1 MSQYSR
7 KDGSATNSRTIPHT
21 RIEDERQIEDIY
33 EFGEVLGSGSFGVV
47 NEATN
52 KATGCSW
59 AIKAVNKEK
68 AGTSAV
74 KLLEREVLIMKKID
88 HEHLIHLEEIY
99 ETSKRMYL
107 VMELC
112 DAGGIQKLLEKKTR
126 FSEKET
132 WTVINQLAH
141 AVAYLHDCDIVHR
154 DLKLEN
160 ILLGQPVGNEL
171 LNIKLTDFGLSYVKG
186 GVGSDSMMQSVC
198 GTPMYMAPEVIDDLG
213 YSQQCD
219 IWSIG
224 VIMYTLLTGRPPFR
238 AETEEKLYEL
248 IKKGEVDFSDPCWE
262 TCHESAKNL
271 LLGMLKVNPAY
282 RRTAQEIL
290 NHPWITGDSEASER
304 SNVLELMKKYREE
317 QLREGSESQEDQET
331 NNNINSEMEDGLA
344 PSPGSSS
351 ESPKEDN
358 ERKQSTSAKGTST
371 PKKAIPSSSRR
382 SSNQTPRRGN
392 ATNQMGPPSPTT
404 RDAHSPSRSRDSPSG
419 SSKSVPGYMQ
429 PTKSSGGSGGSGG
442 SGASKG
448 PGTPRTRKSSDKKR

>member
-1 MSQYSR
+1 MSYSR
-7 KDGSATNSRTIPHT
+7 KDGSATGRTIPHT

-33 EFGEVLGSGSFGVV
+33 EFGEVLGKGSFGVV
-47 NEATN
+47 KEATN
-52 KATGCSW
+52 KATGRRW
-59 AIKAVNKEK
+59 AVKAVNKEK

-112 DAGGIQKLLEKKTR
+112 DAGGIEKLLEQKKR
-126 FSEKET
+126 FTEKET

-141 AVAYLHDCDIVHR
+141 AVAYLHDSDIVHR

-160 ILLGQPVGNEL
+160 ILLSQPLGNEL
-171 LNIKLTDFGLSYVKG
+171 LNIKLTDFGLSFVRG

-198 GTPMYMAPEVIDDLG
+198 GTPIYMAPEVIDDLG

-224 VIMYTLLTGRPPFR
+224 VIMYTLLTGRPPFV

-271 LLGMLKVNPAY
+271 LLGMLKVDPAY
-282 RRTAQEIL
+282 RRTAKEIL
-290 NHPWITGDSEASER
+290 NHPWITGDSEASET
-304 SNVLELMKKYREE
+304 SNVLELMKMYREE
-317 QLREGSESQEDQET
+317 LRQGSENQEDQEY
-331 NNNINSEMEDGLA
+331 NNNISAMEDGQV
-344 PSPGSSS
+344 PSPGTSS
-351 ESPKEDN
+351 ESPKEDS
-358 ERKQSTSAKGTST
+358 ERKQNNSAKASSTS
-371 PKKAIPSSSRR
+371 KKAIPSSNRKM
-382 SSNQTPRRGN
+382 SSQTSRRGN
-392 ATNQMGPPSPTT
+392 STNQIAPSSPGA
-404 RDAHSPSRSRDSPSG
+404 RDAHSPSRPRDSPSS

-429 PTKSSGGSGGSGG
+429 PTRS

-448 PGTPRTRKSSDKKR
+448 SGTPRSRKMSDKKR

>member
-7 KDGSATNSRTIPHT
+7 KDGSASNRTIPHT

-33 EFGEVLGSGSFGVV
+33 EFGEVLGRGSFGVV
-47 NEATN
+47 KEATN
-52 KATGCSW
+52 KATGSRW

-88 HEHLIHLEEIY
+88 HEHLVHLEEIY

-112 DAGGIQKLLEKKTR
+112 DAGGVQKLLEKKTR
-126 FSEKET
+126 FTEKET

-171 LNIKLTDFGLSYVKG
+171 LNIKLTDFGLSFVKG
-186 GVGSDSMMQSVC
+186 SVGSDSMMQSVC
-198 GTPMYMAPEVIDDLG
+198 GTPIYMAPEVIDDLG

-224 VIMYTLLTGRPPFR
+224 VIMYTLLTGRPPFV

-271 LLGMLKVNPAY
+271 LLGMLKVDPAY
-282 RRTAQEIL
+282 RRTAKEIL
-290 NHPWITGDSEASER
+290 NHPWITGDSEASET
-304 SNVLELMKKYREE
+304 SNVLELMKMYREE
-317 QLREGSESQEDQET
+317 LRQ
-331 NNNINSEMEDGLA
+331 
-344 PSPGSSS
+344 
-351 ESPKEDN
+351 
-358 ERKQSTSAKGTST
+358 
-371 PKKAIPSSSRR
+371 
-382 SSNQTPRRGN
+382 SNQTPRRGN
-392 ATNQMGPPSPTT
+392 TTNQMGPPSPHP

-419 SSKSVPGYMQ
+419 SGKSVPGYMQ
-429 PTKSSGGSGGSGG
+429 PTKSSG
-442 SGASKG
+442 ATKG
-448 PGTPRTRKSSDKKR
+448 PGTPRTRKTSEKKR

>member
-1 MSQYSR
+1 MSYSR
-7 KDGSATNSRTIPHT
+7 KDGSATGRTIPHT

-33 EFGEVLGSGSFGVV
+33 EFGKVLGKGSFGVV
-47 NEATN
+47 KEATN
-52 KATGCSW
+52 KATGRRW
-59 AIKAVNKEK
+59 AVKAVNKEK

-112 DAGGIQKLLEKKTR
+112 DAGGIEKLLEQKKR
-126 FSEKET
+126 FTEKET

-141 AVAYLHDCDIVHR
+141 AVAYLHDSDIVHR

-160 ILLGQPVGNEL
+160 ILLSQPLGNEL
-171 LNIKLTDFGLSYVKG
+171 LNIKLTDFGLSFVRG

-198 GTPMYMAPEVIDDLG
+198 GTPIYMAPEVIDDLG

-224 VIMYTLLTGRPPFR
+224 VIMYTLLTGRPPFV

-271 LLGMLKVNPAY
+271 LLGMLKVDPAY
-282 RRTAQEIL
+282 RRTAKEIL
-290 NHPWITGDSEASER
+290 NHPWITGDSEASET
-304 SNVLELMKKYREE
+304 SNVLELMKMYREE
-317 QLREGSESQEDQET
+317 LRQGSENQEDQES
-331 NNNINSEMEDGLA
+331 NNNISAMEDGQV
-344 PSPGSSS
+344 PSPGTSS
-351 ESPKEDN
+351 ESPKEDS
-358 ERKQSTSAKGTST
+358 ERKQNNSAKASSTS
-371 PKKAIPSSSRR
+371 KKAIPSSNRKM
-382 SSNQTPRRGN
+382 SSQTSRRGN
-392 ATNQMGPPSPTT
+392 STNQIAPSSPGA
-404 RDAHSPSRSRDSPSG
+404 RDAHSPSRPRDSPSS

-429 PTKSSGGSGGSGG
+429 PTRS

-448 PGTPRTRKSSDKKR
+448 SGTPRSRKMSDKKR

>member
-1 MSQYSR
+1 MSQYPR
-7 KDGSATNSRTIPHT
+7 KDGSASGRTIPHT

-33 EFGEVLGSGSFGVV
+33 EFGEVLGKGSFGVV
-47 NEATN
+47 KEATN
-52 KATGCSW
+52 KETGRRW

-74 KLLEREVLIMKKID
+74 KLLEREVLIMKTIE

-112 DAGGIQKLLEKKTR
+112 DAGGIQKLLDQKKR

-132 WTVINQLAH
+132 WTVIKQLAH
-141 AVAYLHDCDIVHR
+141 AVAYLHDSDIVHR

-160 ILLGQPVGNEL
+160 ILLRQPVGNEL
-171 LNIKLTDFGLSYVKG
+171 LNIKLTDFGLSFVRG

-198 GTPMYMAPEVIDDLG
+198 GTPIYMAPEVIDDLG

-224 VIMYTLLTGRPPFR
+224 VIMFTLLTGRPPFV

-271 LLGMLKVNPAY
+271 LLGMLKVDPAY
-282 RRTAQEIL
+282 RRTAKEIL
-290 NHPWITGDSEASER
+290 NHPWITGDSDASET
-304 SNVLELMKKYREE
+304 SNVLELMKMYREE
-317 QLREGSESQEDQET
+317 LRQGSENQEDQEA
-331 NNNINSEMEDGLA
+331 NNNISEMEDGL
-344 PSPGSSS
+344 PSSQGTSS
-351 ESPKEDN
+351 ESPKEDSD
-358 ERKQSTSAKGTST
+358 RKQSNSSKASST
-371 PKKAIPSSSRR
+371 PKKSIPSSNRKPA
-382 SSNQTPRRGN
+382 NQTPSRRGN
-392 ATNQMGPPSPTT
+392 TTNQMAPPAPGT
-404 RDAHSPSRSRDSPSG
+404 RDAHSPSRASPSSG
-419 SSKSVPGYMQ
+419 NRSVPGYMQ
-429 PTKSSGGSGGSGG
+429 PTKSSG
-442 SGASKG
+442 ASKG
-448 PGTPRTRKSSDKKR
+448 PGNPRSRKVPDKKR

>member
-7 KDGSATNSRTIPHT
+7 KDGSASNRTIPHT

-33 EFGEVLGSGSFGVV
+33 EFGEVLGRGSFGVV
-47 NEATN
+47 KEATN
-52 KATGCSW
+52 KATGSRW

-88 HEHLIHLEEIY
+88 HKHLVHLEEIY

-112 DAGGIQKLLEKKTR
+112 DAGGVQKLLEKKTR
-126 FSEKET
+126 LTEKET

-160 ILLGQPVGNEL
+160 ILLSQPVGNEL
-171 LNIKLTDFGLSYVKG
+171 LNIKLTDFGLSFVKG

-198 GTPMYMAPEVIDDLG
+198 GTPIYMAPEVIDDLG

-224 VIMYTLLTGRPPFR
+224 VIMYTLLTGRPPFL

-271 LLGMLKVNPAY
+271 LLGMLKVDPAY
-282 RRTAQEIL
+282 RRTAKEIL
-290 NHPWITGDSEASER
+290 NHPWITGDSEASEP
-304 SNVLELMKKYREE
+304 SNVLELMKMYREE
-317 QLREGSESQEDQET
+317 LRQGSESQESSET
-331 NNNINSEMEDGLA
+331 NNNINCEMEDGLV
-344 PSPGSSS
+344 PSPGSSF
-351 ESPKEDN
+351 ESPKEEND
-358 ERKQSTSAKGTST
+358 RKQSNSAKGASA
-371 PKKAIPSSSRR
+371 PKKSVPSSSRKL
-382 SSNQTPRRGN
+382 SNQTPRRGN
-392 ATNQMGPPSPTT
+392 ATNQMGPPSPSP

-419 SSKSVPGYMQ
+419 SGKSVPGYMQ
-429 PTKSSGGSGGSGG
+429 PTKSSG
-442 SGASKG
+442 ATKG
-448 PGTPRTRKSSDKKR
+448 PGTPRTRKTSEKKR

>member
-1 MSQYSR
+1 MSHR
-7 KDGSATNSRTIPHT
+7 REGSASGRTIPHT

-33 EFGEVLGSGSFGVV
+33 EFGEVLGKGSFGVV
-47 NEATN
+47 KEARN
-52 KATGCSW
+52 RETGCVW

-112 DAGGIQKLLEKKTR
+112 DAGGIQKLLERKTR

-132 WTVINQLAH
+132 WTVIKQLAH
-141 AVAYLHDCDIVHR
+141 AVAYLHDQYIVHR

-160 ILLGQPVGNEL
+160 ILLSQPVGNEL
-171 LNIKLTDFGLSYVKG
+171 LNIKLTDFGLSFVKG

-198 GTPMYMAPEVIDDLG
+198 GTPIYMAPEVIDDLG

-224 VIMYTLLTGRPPFR
+224 VIMFTLLTGRPPFV

-248 IKKGEVDFSDPCWE
+248 IKKGIVDFSDPCWE

-271 LLGMLKVNPAY
+271 LLGMLKVDPAH
-282 RRTAQEIL
+282 RKTAKEIL
-290 NHPWITGDSEASER
+290 NHPWITGDQNASET
-304 SNVLELMKKYREE
+304 SNVLELMREFSKE
-317 QLREGSESQEDQET
+317 QRKGSESQDDDKET
-331 NNNINSEMEDGLA
+331 NNNINSEMEDGLM

-351 ESPKEDN
+351 ESPKEDSD
-358 ERKQSTSAKGTST
+358 RKQSNSAKACST
-371 PKKAIPSSSRR
+371 PKKATPSANRKAT
-382 SSNQTPRRGN
+382 NQTPRRGN
-392 ATNQMGPPSPTT
+392 VTNYMAPPSPNA
-404 RDAHSPSRSRDSPSG
+404 RDSQSPSRSSPSG

-429 PTKSSGGSGGSGG
+429 PTRS

-448 PGTPRTRKSSDKKR
+448 SGTSRARKMSEKKR

>member
-1 MSQYSR
+1 MSQYPR
-7 KDGSATNSRTIPHT
+7 KDGSATGRTIPHT

-33 EFGEVLGSGSFGVV
+33 EFGEVLGKGSFGVV
-47 NEATN
+47 KEATN
-52 KATGCSW
+52 KETGCRW

-74 KLLEREVLIMKKID
+74 KLLEREVLIMKKI
-88 HEHLIHLEEIY
+88 HHKHLIHLEEIY

-112 DAGGIQKLLEKKTR
+112 DAGGIQKLLEKTTR

-141 AVAYLHDCDIVHR
+141 AVAYLHDSDIVHR

-160 ILLGQPVGNEL
+160 ILLSQPVGTEL

-198 GTPMYMAPEVIDDLG
+198 GTPIYMAPEVILDLG

-224 VIMYTLLTGRPPFR
+224 VIMFTLLTGRPPFV

-271 LLGMLKVNPAY
+271 LLGMLKVDPAY
-282 RRTAQEIL
+282 RRTAKEIL
-290 NHPWITGDSEASER
+290 NHPWITGDSDASET
-304 SNVLELMKKYREE
+304 SNVLELMKMYSEE
-317 QLREGSESQEDQET
+317 LRQGSESQDGQEA

-344 PSPGSSS
+344 PSPGASS
-351 ESPKEDN
+351 ESPKEDVD
-358 ERKQSTSAKGTST
+358 RKQSNSAKASST
-371 PKKAIPSSSRR
+371 PKRAVPSSNRKT
-382 SSNQTPRRGN
+382 SNQTPSRRGN
-392 ATNQMGPPSPTT
+392 TTNQMAPPSPNA
-404 RDAHSPSRSRDSPSG
+404 RDAQSPSRSRDSPS
-419 SSKSVPGYMQ
+419 SSSRSVPGYMQ
-429 PTKSSGGSGGSGG
+429 PTRSSG
-442 SGASKG
+442 ATKG
-448 PGTPRTRKSSDKKR
+448 PGTPRVRKSSDKKR

>member
-7 KDGSATNSRTIPHT
+7 KDGSASNRTIPHT

-33 EFGEVLGSGSFGVV
+33 EFGEVLGRGSFGVV
-47 NEATN
+47 KEATN
-52 KATGCSW
+52 KATGSRW

-88 HEHLIHLEEIY
+88 HEHLVHLEEIY

-112 DAGGIQKLLEKKTR
+112 DAGGVQKLLEKKTQ
-126 FSEKET
+126 FTEKET

-171 LNIKLTDFGLSYVKG
+171 LNIKLTDFGLSFVKG
-186 GVGSDSMMQSVC
+186 SVGSDSMMQSVC
-198 GTPMYMAPEVIDDLG
+198 GTPIYMAPEVIDDLG

-224 VIMYTLLTGRPPFR
+224 VIMYTLLTGRPPFV

-271 LLGMLKVNPAY
+271 LLGMLKVDPAY
-282 RRTAQEIL
+282 RRTAKEIL
-290 NHPWITGDSEASER
+290 NHPWITGDSEASET
-304 SNVLELMKKYREE
+304 SNVLELMKMYREE
-317 QLREGSESQEDQET
+317 LRQGSESQENSET
-331 NNNINSEMEDGLA
+331 NNNINCEMEDGLV

-351 ESPKEDN
+351 ESPKEEND
-358 ERKQSTSAKGTST
+358 RKQSNSAKGAST
-371 PKKAIPSSSRR
+371 PKKSVPSSSRKL
-382 SSNQTPRRGN
+382 SNQTPRRGN
-392 ATNQMGPPSPTT
+392 TTNQMGPPSPHP

-419 SSKSVPGYMQ
+419 SGKSVPGYMQ
-429 PTKSSGGSGGSGG
+429 PTKSSG
-442 SGASKG
+442 ATKG
-448 PGTPRTRKSSDKKR
+448 PGTPRTRKTSEKKR

>member
-1 MSQYSR
+1 MSQYPR
-7 KDGSATNSRTIPHT
+7 KDGSATARTIPHT
-21 RIEDERQIEDIY
+21 RIEEERQIEDIY
-33 EFGEVLGSGSFGVV
+33 DFGEVLGKGSFGVV
-47 NEATN
+47 KEATH
-52 KATGCSW
+52 KATGRRW

-112 DAGGIQKLLEKKTR
+112 DAGGVEKLLEQKKR

-141 AVAYLHDCDIVHR
+141 AVAYLHDSDIVHR

-160 ILLGQPVGNEL
+160 ILLSQPIGNEL
-171 LNIKLTDFGLSYVKG
+171 LNIKLTDFGLSYVRG

-198 GTPMYMAPEVIDDLG
+198 GTPIYMAPEVIDDLG

-224 VIMYTLLTGRPPFR
+224 VIMYTLLTGRPPFV

-271 LLGMLKVNPAY
+271 LLGMLKVDPAY
-282 RRTAQEIL
+282 RRTAKEIL
-290 NHPWITGDSEASER
+290 NHPWITGDSEASET
-304 SNVLELMKKYREE
+304 SNVLELMKMYREE
-317 QLREGSESQEDQET
+317 LRQGSENQEGQEA
-331 NNNINSEMEDGLA
+331 NNNISGMEDGLA
-344 PSPGSSS
+344 SSSEASS
-351 ESPKEDN
+351 ESPKEESD
-358 ERKQSTSAKGTST
+358 RKQSDSAKASST
-371 PKKAIPSSSRR
+371 PKKPNPSSNRR
-382 SSNQTPRRGN
+382 TSNQTPRRGN
-392 ATNQMGPPSPTT
+392 TTNSMAPPSPGT
-404 RDAHSPSRSRDSPSG
+404 RDAHSPSRARDSSSS

-429 PTKSSGGSGGSGG
+429 PTKSSG
-442 SGASKG
+442 ASKG
-448 PGTPRTRKSSDKKR
+448 PGTPRNKKTSDKKR

>member
-1 MSQYSR
+1 MSHR
-7 KDGSATNSRTIPHT
+7 RDGSASGRTIPHT

-33 EFGEVLGSGSFGVV
+33 EFGEVLGKGSFGVV
-47 NEATN
+47 KEARN
-52 KATGCSW
+52 RETGCVW

-112 DAGGIQKLLEKKTR
+112 DAGGIQKLLERKTR

-132 WTVINQLAH
+132 WTVIKQLAH
-141 AVAYLHDCDIVHR
+141 AVAYLHDQYIVHR

-160 ILLGQPVGNEL
+160 ILLSQPVGNEL
-171 LNIKLTDFGLSYVKG
+171 LNIKLTDFGLSFVKG

-198 GTPMYMAPEVIDDLG
+198 GTPIYMAPEVIDDLG

-224 VIMYTLLTGRPPFR
+224 VIMFTLLTGRPPFV

-248 IKKGEVDFSDPCWE
+248 IKKGIVDFSDPCWE

-271 LLGMLKVNPAY
+271 LLGMLKVDPAH
-282 RRTAQEIL
+282 RKTAKEIL
-290 NHPWITGDSEASER
+290 NHPWITGDQNASET
-304 SNVLELMKKYREE
+304 SNVLELMREFSKE
-317 QLREGSESQEDQET
+317 QRKSSESQDDDKET
-331 NNNINSEMEDGLA
+331 NNNITTEMEDGLM

-351 ESPKEDN
+351 ESPKEDSD
-358 ERKQSTSAKGTST
+358 RKQTNSAKASSA
-371 PKKAIPSSSRR
+371 PKKATPSTNRKA
-382 SSNQTPRRGN
+382 SNQTPRRGN
-392 ATNQMGPPSPTT
+392 VANNMAPPSPSA
-404 RDAHSPSRSRDSPSG
+404 RDSHSPSRGSPSS

-429 PTKSSGGSGGSGG
+429 PTRS

-448 PGTPRTRKSSDKKR
+448 SGTPRARKGSEKKR

>member
-1 MSQYSR
+1 MSYSR
-7 KDGSATNSRTIPHT
+7 KDGSATGRTIPPHT

-33 EFGEVLGSGSFGVV
+33 EFGKVLGKGSFGVV
-47 NEATN
+47 KEATN
-52 KATGCSW
+52 KATGRRW
-59 AIKAVNKEK
+59 AVKAVNKEK

-112 DAGGIQKLLEKKTR
+112 DAGGIEKLLEQKKR
-126 FSEKET
+126 FTEKET

-141 AVAYLHDCDIVHR
+141 AVAYLHDSDIVHR

-160 ILLGQPVGNEL
+160 ILLSQPLGNEL
-171 LNIKLTDFGLSYVKG
+171 LNIKLTDFGLSFVRG

-198 GTPMYMAPEVIDDLG
+198 GTPIYMAPEVIDDLG

-224 VIMYTLLTGRPPFR
+224 VIMYTLLTGRPPFV

-271 LLGMLKVNPAY
+271 LLGMLKVDPAY
-282 RRTAQEIL
+282 RRTAKEIL
-290 NHPWITGDSEASER
+290 NHPWITGDSEASET
-304 SNVLELMKKYREE
+304 SNVLELMKMYREE
-317 QLREGSESQEDQET
+317 LRQGSENQEDQES
-331 NNNINSEMEDGLA
+331 NNNISAMEDGQV
-344 PSPGSSS
+344 PSPGTSS
-351 ESPKEDN
+351 ESPKEDS
-358 ERKQSTSAKGTST
+358 ERKQNNSAKASSTS
-371 PKKAIPSSSRR
+371 KKAIPSSNRKM
-382 SSNQTPRRGN
+382 SSQTSRRGN
-392 ATNQMGPPSPTT
+392 STNQIAPSSPGA
-404 RDAHSPSRSRDSPSG
+404 RDAHSPSRPRDSPSS

-429 PTKSSGGSGGSGG
+429 PTRS

-448 PGTPRTRKSSDKKR
+448 SGTPRSRKMSDKKR